1 MSSARSLLRDRRI
14 ALLVVGQ
21 AANAIGSWCAL
32 VAVWGYASFHFDAS
46 TTDLALLGVSWAL
59 PMVLLGPIAGI
70 PVDRYGPKRVLIVAD
85 SVAAGVTL
93 LFIFAGSFEV
103 LLLLGAIEG
112 CTKAFAEP
120 AFQSLPPRLVDD
132 EHLAAANG
140 LLGVAFQSS
149 IALGPLLAAASI
161 SAFGFSG
168 AFVVNSLTYLI
179 GVGVLL
185 PFRLGAAPTTPA
197 EPRRLRDETREGFAI
212 VAARP
217 TLRRGLALATTVYL
231 IWGAFIVIEPI
242 YVRSVLH
249 GTPTTFAY
257 LQAAFGVALVGS
269 GLLVTGLGDRCAHWW
284 VVSGA
289 AIGSGLGAAIYVG
302 SESLTIAYI
311 GIALWGVATAFLLAP
326 LRTLV
331 QRASP
336 IAAHGRVFA
345 LDGMLHNS
353 ADLVALTAVALAA
366 GAWGV
371 QTAALSMAVVPV
383 VGGVLMLVS
392 IRRGRMPVE
401 AEPDPRLEPAAT

>member
-1 MSSARSLLRDRRI
+1 MSSARTLLRDRRL
-14 ALLVVGQ
+14 ALLVAGQ

-32 VAVWGYASFHFDAS
+32 VAVWGYASFHFHAS
-46 TTDLALLGVSWAL
+46 ASDLALLGVSWAL
-59 PMVLLGPIAGI
+59 PMVLLGPVAGI
-70 PVDRYGPKRVLIVAD
+70 PVDRFGPKRVLVVAD
-85 SVAAGVTL
+85 SIAAGVTL
-93 LFIFAGSFEV
+93 LFILAGSFEV

-140 LLGVAFQSS
+140 LLGMAFQSA
-149 IALGPLLAAASI
+149 IALGPLLAAGSI
-161 SAFGFSG
+161 GAFGFSG

-185 PFRLGAAPTTPA
+185 PFHLGAAAPSAKT
-197 EPRRLRDETREGFAI
+197 EPSRLRDEMREGFAV

-217 TLRRGLALATTVYL
+217 SLRRGLALATSVYL

-249 GTPTTFAY
+249 GTPTMFAY
-257 LQAAFGVALVGS
+257 LQATFGIALVGS
-269 GLLVTGLGDRCAHWW
+269 GLFVTGLGDRAAKWW
-284 VVSGA
+284 VVSA
-289 AIGSGLGAAIYVG
+289 AAMGSGLGAAIYVG
-302 SESLTIAYI
+302 SRQLVIAYV
-311 GIALWGVATAFLLAP
+311 GISIWGIATAFLLAP

-336 IAAHGRVFA
+336 IETHGRVFA

-353 ADLVALTAVALAA
+353 ADLVALTVVALAA

-371 QTAALSMAVVPV
+371 QSAALGMALVPV
-383 VGGVLMLVS
+383 TGGILMLGA
-392 IRRGRMPVE
+392 IRRGRMPID
-401 AEPDPRLEPAAT
+401 PDPRLEPAAA

>member
-1 MSSARSLLRDRRI
+1 MLRDRRI

-46 TTDLALLGVSWAL
+46 ATDLALLGVSWAL

-302 SESLTIAYI
+302 SESLAIAYI